1 MDWNAG
7 ITVGELIE
15 QLRRFDEK
23 DELFMGGLSFYRLKK
38 RDDKLVQIEFNE
50 SVYFDES
57 GTIVVEQND

>member
-38 RDDKLVQIEFNE
+38 RDDKLV
-50 SVYFDES
+50 
-57 GTIVVEQND
+57 